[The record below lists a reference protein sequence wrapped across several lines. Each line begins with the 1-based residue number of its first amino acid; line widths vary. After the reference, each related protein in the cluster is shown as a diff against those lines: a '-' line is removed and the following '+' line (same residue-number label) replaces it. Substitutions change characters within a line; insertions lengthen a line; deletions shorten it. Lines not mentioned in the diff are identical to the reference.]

1 MAAQKK
7 SDNEPRVSLW
17 ERLERPAAAPRP
29 SLTTH
34 QIATAAVEIA
44 DAEGLDAVT
53 MRRLASTLGVA
64 PMAAYR
70 YVSGKDDVLE
80 LMVDLV
86 YGELELPD
94 AAGWRETM
102 RALATRTRALML
114 QHRWLG
120 QLFAAQTAF
129 ALTPNLMA
137 VAERA
142 LAALDELSTDTDT
155 KMAVF
160 RTVDSYAHGAAN
172 AEIAQL
178 RLMEGHGWSSG
189 HEMRDGL
196 APQMVW
202 LLNTGRYPTFQRY
215 IREGARKDDLQ
226 WQFEIGLDCVLDG
239 IAARMFSIP
248 EDAEKSGRPSGA

>member
-1 MAAQKK
+1 VAAQKK

-29 SLTTH
+29 SLTPH
-34 QIATAAVEIA
+34 QIAAAAVEIA

-70 YVSGKDDVLE
+70 YVSGKGDVLE
-80 LMVDLV
+80 LMVDMV
-86 YGELELPD
+86 YGELELPE
-94 AAGWRETM
+94 AAGWRETLW
-102 RALATRTRALML
+102 ALATRTRALIL
-114 QHRWLG
+114 KHRWLG
-120 QLFAAQTAF
+120 QLVAAQTVF

-137 VAERA
+137 VAERS
-142 LAALDELSTDTDT
+142 LAALGELSTDADT

-160 RTVDSYAHGAAN
+160 RTVDSYVQGAAN

-189 HEMRDGL
+189 HQMRDGL

-215 IREGARKDDLQ
+215 IREGARKDDPQ

-239 IAARMFSIP
+239 IAARMFGISH
-248 EDAEKSGRPSGA
+248 DAGKSG